1 MAFNS
6 SPLRAITDEDR
17 ATYARDGAVCL
28 RNVFDRDWIDSL
40 LPIAKRLL
48 IKNEDFGLMPH
59 TQGTWMARKIPEFR
73 EFVFSSPMGEAAG
86 QTMGSAWV
94 RFYIDLFFAKPP
106 QATTATPWHSDRGG
120 WPFSG
125 GMIPSFWMALTPV
138 NRDNGI
144 EIIAGSHKQDVTYWN
159 ITPMSKKMIRPEE
172 YPNIPDGEAV
182 RNNPD
187 YTFMGWEME
196 PGDALLIHPWALHYS
211 SGNPT
216 EDWRIALTVRLLGD
230 DTRWDPRPECV
241 GLAGVNLDEMIPGEV
256 PDTPYLPVIWSEDGK
271 TDSINDYPQGFNVR
285 WSDGARERAAELQS
299 KQKSYMEEVDRFGGQ
314 STMEEVERKVS
325 I

>member
-1 MAFNS
+1 MTLNS

-17 ATYARDGAVCL
+17 ETYARDGAVCL

-40 LPIAKRLL
+40 LPIAKRLM
-48 IKNEDFGLMPH
+48 IGKEDFGLPPH
-59 TQGTWMARKIPEFR
+59 MHGSWMARQIPEFR
-73 EFVFSSPMGEAAG
+73 EFVFNSPMGEAASRA
-86 QTMGSAWV
+86 MGSAWV

-106 QATTATPWHSDRGG
+106 QSTTATPWHSDRGG

-125 GMIPSFWMALTPV
+125 GMIPSFWMPLTPV

-159 ITPMSKKMIRPEE
+159 ITAMSKKMIRPEE
-172 YPNIPDGEAV
+172 CLNIPDGEAV

-187 YTFMGWEME
+187 YTFLGWEME

-216 EDWRIALTVRLLGD
+216 DDCRIALTVRLLGD

-241 GLAGVNLDEMIPGEV
+241 GLAGVSLDEMVPGEV
-256 PDTPYLPVIWSEDGK
+256 PDTPYLPMIWSADGK
-271 TDSINDYPQGFNVR
+271 TDSMDDYPHGFNVR
-285 WSDGARERAAELQS
+285 WSAGARERVAALQS
-299 KQKSYMEEVDRFGGQ
+299 KQKSYMEEVARYGGV
-314 STMEEVERKVS
+314 SSMEDAERKVS
-325 I
+325 A